1 MKGDTMGARS
11 TRLGGAGACATKA
24 RRARDARSDGVG
36 MRARARARAHKHARA
51 RARAFCLRREDGA
64 GATSCSAHSPR
75 FENPKRR
82 KRRARQP
89 PRPGRQLRRGPGV
102 YFSAAGGAGGGGAR
116 EGGGRNR
123 RTADT
128 HLVYRSSQYALLP
141 YCAMVRENNK
151 KSTPKARRQRATLV
165 CVRYSTVLMGYFFS
179 LELYCFTCTT
189 STVY

>member
-128 HLVYRSSQYALLP
+128 HDALPSTRSCRTVPWFAKTIKNQRQKRDGNEQRWFVYGTVQY
-141 YCAMVRENNK
+141 
-151 KSTPKARRQRATLV
+151 
-165 CVRYSTVLMGYFFS
+165 
-179 LELYCFTCTT
+179 
-189 STVY
+189 